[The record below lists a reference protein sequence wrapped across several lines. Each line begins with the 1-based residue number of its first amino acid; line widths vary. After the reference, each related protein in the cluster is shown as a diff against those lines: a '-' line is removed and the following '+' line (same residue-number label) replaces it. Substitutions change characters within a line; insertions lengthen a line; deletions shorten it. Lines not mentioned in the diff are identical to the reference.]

1 MNLQWIDSLADIF
14 GVTAVLL
21 VDHDGI
27 VIAQAGDVSGTMAP
41 HSTLLVQKLI
51 KNIGLE
57 TVNRWKWTQCE
68 TSDVVYGI
76 ANVNIGIL
84 VIVMK
89 ADANL
94 GMVRLQARAIKED
107 LKKIFTENFGEQ

>member
-1 MNLQWIDSLADIF
+1 MNMQWINSIAEIY
-14 GVTAVLL
+14 GVTAALL

-27 VIAQAGDVSGTMAP
+27 VIAQAGDVSDTMAP

-57 TVNRWKWTQCE
+57 TVNKWNWTQCE
-68 TSDVVYGI
+68 TNDMVYGI
-76 ANVNIGIL
+76 ANVDVGIL

-89 ADANL
+89 NDANL
-94 GMVRLQARAIKED
+94 GMVRLHARAVRQD
-107 LKKIFTENFGEQ
+107 LKMIFSDSFGE